1 MVREYLFSFLE
12 PVSTV
17 EKRCFYVSKCGQPN
31 LQICDEMMIMSDLRM
46 TFLTANICR
55 QQCDQIGRFL
65 KVLVN
70 KFAYKSSPKIL
81 VTFGLCRKRSI
92 DVKAVVNIIQA
103 TFVNIWATLLL
114 QHLVT
119 LATNKTRKANKSF
132 LAKHYF
138 AYNIRTQQV
147 DLPHKF
153 CSKMIVTY
161 KKATYKT

>member
-81 VTFGLCRKRSI
+81 VTFGIFRNRSI
-92 DVKAVVNIIQA
+92 YVKTALGYNLGN
-103 TFVNIWATLLL
+103 FWKDLGNFLL
-114 QHLVT
+114 QHLGHT
-119 LATNKTRKANKSF
+119 AANRKNWAKSGNKKG
-132 LAKHYF
+132 
-138 AYNIRTQQV
+138 I
-147 DLPHKF
+147 
-153 CSKMIVTY
+153 KM
-161 KKATYKT
+161 